1 VAKPRNQGVILRD
14 VVGAFADLCPNA
26 YKGREG
32 QGVINTPLPS
42 NTGGY
47 EADRVPDPH
56 RSRVGVARS
65 VEAKHKFLGLRK
77 HTNSVHYKDR
87 LAKPCPLL
95 FRNLLFG
102 PLCGIIAS
110 LSKLSGVRG
119 VQGGKGLN
127 IRKPRNCLPRLAK
140 WSKMWY
146 TVLTAQVFNIPIAGE
161 DIEPWASVSWLP
173 FK

>member
-1 VAKPRNQGVILRD
+1 MLLVPSPICAPTRTRGGRGRVL
-14 VVGAFADLCPNA
+14 LTLPCPPTL
-26 YKGREG
+26 EG
-32 QGVINTPLPS
+32 H
-42 NTGGY
+42 